1 MKALIFPII
10 AALCLLAGVLAGIH
24 TLWNGGTIQDAGL
37 CLIVGAAA
45 AAWFQSE

>member
-1 MKALIFPII
+1 MKVILFPII
-10 AALCLLAGVLAGIH
+10 AAICLLAGVLAGIH
-24 TLWNGGTIQDAGL
+24 TLWTDGTIQDAGL